1 MSNYSFPY
9 NENFLQYIWEKQLI
23 KHEGL
28 RTTCGKEITVIH
40 PGVLNKHD
48 GPDFLN
54 AEIMID
60 GLKWHGAVEI
70 HTEAK
75 DWNIHGH
82 QDDPKY
88 NQVILHV
95 VLNKTLNIFT
105 ENNSSPYTLNIL
117 GYLTK
122 NLHQHVEKM
131 ATAEELPCS
140 GNIQYLNADIFAAQV
155 RKAQREYFQKKSH
168 DFLAFYDPHL
178 PPSEAWTKALIISV
192 FDGFGISNNREPM
205 VLLAKKILV
214 HGIPGEG
221 FEKWLKRI
229 KKTEAELLEENLL
242 VWNLK
247 GSRPANHPK
256 VRIPQAAQLSYRIA
270 QKPLTHFLHADAP
283 AKCWQNLLN
292 MPLDSIN
299 TGRTNILYATV
310 FLPALFNLGNLFHN
324 GKLKERS
331 FDEWQNFKIKN
342 KLPKR
347 IQNAFEIFPEGKS
360 LSGNLGLVHQ
370 HKAYCAK
377 GNCHNCLV
385 LKKAIQS

>member
-1 MSNYSFPY
+1 MSDNSFSY

-28 RTTCGKEITVIH
+28 RTSCGKEITIIH
-40 PGVLNKHD
+40 PGVLNNND
-48 GPDFLN
+48 GPDFLH
-54 AEIMID
+54 AEIVIG
-60 GLKWHGAVEI
+60 GLTWYGAVEI

-82 QDDPKY
+82 QNDPKY

-95 VLNKTLNIFT
+95 VLKKTLNIFT

-122 NLHQHVEKM
+122 NLHLHVEKM
-131 ATAEELPCS
+131 ASAGGLPCS
-140 GNIQYLNADIFAAQV
+140 GNVKYLNADVFKAQV
-155 RKAQREYFQKKSH
+155 GKAQREYFQKKSH

-178 PPSEAWTKALIISV
+178 PPSEAWIKALIISI
-192 FDGFGISNNREPM
+192 FDGFGIKNNREPM
-205 VLLAKKILV
+205 ALLAKRALE

-221 FEKWLKRI
+221 FETWLKCIRE
-229 KKTEAELLEENLL
+229 TEAELLEKNLL

-247 GSRPANHPK
+247 GSRPANRPK
-256 VRIPQAAQLSYRIA
+256 VRIPQAAQLSYHIA
-270 QKPLTHFLHADAP
+270 QKTLAHFLHSDDP
-283 AKCWQNLLN
+283 ARCWQDLLHS
-292 MPLDSIN
+292 PSSSIN
-299 TGRTNILYATV
+299 TSRTSILYATV
-310 FLPALFNLGNLFHN
+310 FLPALFNLGHLFHN
-324 GKLKERS
+324 GKLKECS
-331 FDEWQNFKIKN
+331 FTEWQNFKTKN
-342 KLPKR
+342 ELPKR
-347 IQNAFEIFPEGKS
+347 IENAFEIFPGRKS